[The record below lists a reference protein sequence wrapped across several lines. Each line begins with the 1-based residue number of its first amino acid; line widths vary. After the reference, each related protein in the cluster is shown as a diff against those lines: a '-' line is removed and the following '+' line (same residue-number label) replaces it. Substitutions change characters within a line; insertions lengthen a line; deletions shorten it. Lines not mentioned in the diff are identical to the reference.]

1 MKRSS
6 WLSHGKVIQL
16 GAIGI
21 NYMELT
27 SIKSYIR
34 FGLCTH
40 IRNNNGVTIFEDT
53 KEECPSC
60 KSKDT
65 ELEFNTYEYPMEKSR
80 YCKKCGD
87 KYTNLESVHKAVKQF
102 VKGKKHG

>member
-1 MKRSS
+1 MP
-6 WLSHGKVIQL
+6 
-16 GAIGI
+16 
-21 NYMELT
+21 T
-27 SIKSYIR
+27 S
-34 FGLCTH
+34 FD
-40 IRNNNGVTIFEDT
+40 DT

-87 KYTNLESVHKAVKQF
+87 KYTNLESVHKVVKQF
-102 VKGKKHG
+102 VKGKKTKKEIEEYHRDVGDFP

>member
-1 MKRSS
+1 MP
-6 WLSHGKVIQL
+6 
-16 GAIGI
+16 
-21 NYMELT
+21 T
-27 SIKSYIR
+27 S
-34 FGLCTH
+34 FD
-40 IRNNNGVTIFEDT
+40 DT
-53 KEECPSC
+53 NEECPSC

-102 VKGKKHG
+102 VKGKKHHLSSSGWTSG